1 MRKEIST
8 EHLFLHWERRELEQK
23 KKLSRRKRFSFPLRP
38 SGGLST
44 IFVSTSKQ
52 GPLIVKKG
60 YTPYGKSYEHPN
72 ELLNFAT
79 FLFLPESEESRGKKP
94 DFCNSSGMS
103 RVGRRPSPFLLPFES
118 VCALRN

>member
-8 EHLFLHWERRELEQK
+8 EHLFLHWERMELEQK
-23 KKLSRRKRFSFPLRP
+23 NFRAESVSVFPLRP

-79 FLFLPESEESRGKKP
+79 FLFLPESEQNGGGKP
-94 DFCNSSGMS
+94 DFCNSSWMS

>member
-23 KKLSRRKRFSFPLRP
+23 NFRAESVSVFPLRP

-52 GPLIVKKG
+52 GPLIVKKS

-79 FLFLPESEESRGKKP
+79 FLFLPESEQSKGKKA
-94 DFCNSSGMS
+94 
-103 RVGRRPSPFLLPFES
+103 RLLQQQWDE
-118 VCALRN
+118 